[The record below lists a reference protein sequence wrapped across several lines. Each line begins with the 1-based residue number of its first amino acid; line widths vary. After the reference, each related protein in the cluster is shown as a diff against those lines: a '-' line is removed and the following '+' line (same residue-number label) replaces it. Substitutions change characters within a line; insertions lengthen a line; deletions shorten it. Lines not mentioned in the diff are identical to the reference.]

1 MLVLLR
7 LLLCGGVVASGV
19 IGGAFDCVVY
29 DVVVVVLVGGVNAV
43 VVVVGVSAFLVFV
56 GTFTMKIVV
65 TVVVVDF
72 SLLSVSINI

>member
-1 MLVLLR
+1 M
-7 LLLCGGVVASGV
+7 LCGGVVASGV

-29 DVVVVVLVGGVNAV
+29 DVVVVVLVGGVNA
-43 VVVVGVSAFLVFV
+43 VVVGVSAFLVFV